1 MEGFKT
7 VITELLKEDRII
19 AKEKRIKKRKIK
31 LADVIIPPNKQ
42 EKSSPLLIQEKSPQG
57 NLSSQITQVTA
68 SANVANTGTTRTV
81 QFKEEP

>member
-31 LADVIIPPNKQ
+31 LADVIIPPK
-42 EKSSPLLIQEKSPQG
+42 
-57 NLSSQITQVTA
+57 
-68 SANVANTGTTRTV
+68 
-81 QFKEEP
+81 